1 MWFVPLYKCIL
12 YQSDYKKACAGDL
25 SIDPA
30 RLEQSLAPII
40 ENVHRWSAVLL
51 LDEADVFLA
60 ERTLSDVQRNSL
72 VSVFLRQLEYFQG
85 IMFLT
90 TNRITVF
97 DAAIQ
102 SRIHLALRYDEL
114 KGPARERVWKTFL
127 EQADAAANISE
138 EDMKRLLDYKLNGRQ
153 VRQCLSESFE
163 PGANILC

>member
-1 MWFVPLYKCIL
+1 MFPFTSVFI
-12 YQSDYKKACAGDL
+12 YQSNHKKACAGDL
-25 SIDPA
+25 DTDPA
-30 RLEQSLAPII
+30 HLEQNLAPIV

-60 ERTLSDVQRNSL
+60 ERTLNDVQRNSL
-72 VSVFLRQLEYFQG
+72 VSVFLRQIEYFQG

-114 KGPARERVWKTFL
+114 KRPAREQVWKTFL
-127 EQADAAANISE
+127 ERADAAPNISGK
-138 EDMKRLLDYKLNGRQ
+138 DMERLLEHLLNGRQ
-153 VRQCLSESFE
+153 ARQCLSESFE
-163 PGANILC
+163 ASANILC